1 MNEKLEKLNRELAKG
16 EARLRRAQHEENIL
30 EHQMKQ
36 LTRKERT
43 HRLCTRGTM
52 LESFL
57 IRPEVLTDDDVMDIL
72 KQAFSQIGMKE
83 VVAESVKGRV
93 AGNLLTE

>member
-1 MNEKLEKLNRELAKG
+1 MNERLEKLNQQLAKG
-16 EARLRRAQHEENIL
+16 EARLRRAQHEQKIL
-30 EHQMKQ
+30 EHQLKQ

-43 HRLCTRGTM
+43 HRLCTRGAM

-72 KQAFSQIGMKE
+72 KQTFSKNGMKE
-83 VVAESVKGRV
+83 VVAESVKRRV
-93 AGNLLTE
+93 AGEPLTE